1 MALTAPVDHATL
13 LEAALAVAREIV
25 ATAVWKDDRCSWVG
39 AMPEEAGAGQM
50 TLTFRALGADLYGG
64 TAGVGLFLA
73 EMAAATDDQ
82 DCRRTARAALR
93 HAVSRIDDIPAGA
106 RCGLYTGRPG
116 IALALA
122 LASRALDDPE
132 LDRRAREIVAG
143 PVSPGPEA
151 ELDLMAGSAGA
162 IVALLA
168 LSRLL
173 EDDTLVTAA
182 TVHGEAL
189 LDNARHTDT
198 GLCWPSRSLVGA
210 PGLTGLSHGAAG
222 GAVALLELAAVTD
235 EDRYRV
241 AADAAFA
248 YERGLFDPAARN
260 WPDLRS
266 TPSGNGDGQPTFA
279 TFWCHGAPGGALARL
294 RALELGGGDELRA
307 EARDALATTEA
318 WVEAALASAAVN
330 YSLCHGLAGNAEI
343 LLEGRSLMSTAPS
356 LSHQVAASGI
366 DTYLAQNVP
375 WPSGAYG
382 AATPCLFLGLAGIGR
397 YYLRLARP
405 ELPSLLVVRATPAAA
420 GT

>member
-1 MALTAPVDHATL
+1 
-13 LEAALAVAREIV
+13 
-25 ATAVWKDDRCSWVG
+25 
-39 AMPEEAGAGQM
+39 M
-50 TLTFRALGADLYGG
+50 TLPVRALGADLYGG

-93 HAVSRIDDIPAGA
+93 HAVSRSDDIPASS
-106 RCGLYTGRPG
+106 RCGLYAGRPG

-132 LDRRAREIVAG
+132 LDRHAREIVAG
-143 PVSPGPEA
+143 PVRPGPEA

-168 LSRLL
+168 LSTLL
-173 EDDTLVTAA
+173 EDDELIAA
-182 TVHGEAL
+182 AAVHGEAL
-189 LDNARHTDT
+189 LSNARHTDT

-222 GAVALLELAAVTD
+222 GAVALLELATATQ

-248 YERGLFDPAARN
+248 YERALFDPRARN

-266 TPSGNGDGQPTFA
+266 AATGNGDGQASFA

-294 RALELGGGDELRA
+294 RALELGGGGELRE

-318 WVEAALASAAVN
+318 WVEAALASGAVN

-343 LLEGRSLMSTAPS
+343 LLEGSSLVSTAPS
-356 LSHQVAASGI
+356 LSHQVAAAGI
-366 DTYLAQNVP
+366 KSYLAQNVP
-375 WPSGAYG
+375 RPSGAR
-382 AATPCLFLGLAGIGR
+382 AATPCSSWACGHRPVLAG
-397 YYLRLARP
+397 AT
-405 ELPSLLVVRATPAAA
+405 ELPSLLLVRATRPPPAPQ
-420 GT
+420 GRV